1 MKCLS
6 KRQGPCPLCGG
17 KTRFRFDNRNDAG
30 TYFCNHCGAG
40 NGYTL
45 LRAFAG
51 MTDREALEFLEGES
65 GCRPAAHYDER
76 SLKAKAEA
84 EAREKRAKLNAA

>member
-1 MKCLS
+1 
-6 KRQGPCPLCGG
+6 
-17 KTRFRFDNRNDAG
+17 
-30 TYFCNHCGAG
+30 
-40 NGYTL
+40 
-45 LRAFAG
+45 